1 MRISW
6 KINYPHLPDFRNSR
20 WGAYCA
26 HRLHYLPSTPRP
38 STCSSHSTERL
49 HPQASRPLTTVQFR
63 GYSLPPPPYNLFS
76 IPPFEKHSSKYQSAD
91 DSSNFPA
98 TSLLSRVRN
107 RNSAPLSDR
116 QPLSGERLLLR
127 QDAAMAPETFGDS
140 LARRATDVATPRLT
154 GTPARSLQMC
164 RYEKSTLH
172 APLPRA
178 YTRLPSCAY
187 TRLPSCVYKSG
198 WCRRYSHPTLLQP
211 QMFPAPPWRQ
221 HRGFY
226 DHNLA
231 DSTTTQPC
239 GFYDHNLATP
249 GCTSCL
255 SSQSGVR
262 PLLPS
267 TDVKK
272 MLFSQTYFL
281 QFLRFLSVQI
291 PDGKS
296 SSRALQIWS

>member
-1 MRISW
+1 
-6 KINYPHLPDFRNSR
+6 
-20 WGAYCA
+20 
-26 HRLHYLPSTPRP
+26 
-38 STCSSHSTERL
+38 
-49 HPQASRPLTTVQFR
+49 
-63 GYSLPPPPYNLFS
+63 
-76 IPPFEKHSSKYQSAD
+76 
-91 DSSNFPA
+91 
-98 TSLLSRVRN
+98 
-107 RNSAPLSDR
+107 
-116 QPLSGERLLLR
+116 
-127 QDAAMAPETFGDS
+127 MAPETFGDS

-198 WCRRYSHPTLLQP
+198 WCRRYFHPTLLQP

-231 DSTTTQPC
+231 DSSTTTLRA
-239 GFYDHNLATP
+239 DSTTTTSTP

-267 TDVKK
+267 TYARKK
-272 MLFSQTYFL
+272 
-281 QFLRFLSVQI
+281 LR
-291 PDGKS
+291 PDLS
-296 SSRALQIWS
+296 SSRRALSI